1 MYRMKRK
8 TWVRIRRRRRG
19 GGGVYGA
26 WDMEEDTEGDLVHV
40 YT

>member
-19 GGGVYGA
+19 GGVYGA
-26 WDMEEDTEGDLVHV
+26 WDMEEETEGDLVHV